1 MALLFKDLRANYPLH
16 ILDKNELTIKQGKV
30 ISVSI
35 PRIEPT
41 CPGQMVIDLGIELD
55 GKSGS
60 YVLPENQSIAYAK
73 NLILTTEKQALI
85 AEVEALKANA
95 EQILNSVESQKE
107 ILAKSE
113 QLLSELNPSFKEK
126 RETSERLNRMEDA
139 IAKLSESVTSL
150 INEFKK

>member
-1 MALLFKDLRANYPLH
+1 M
-16 ILDKNELTIKQGKV
+16 
-30 ISVSI
+30 
-35 PRIEPT
+35 
-41 CPGQMVIDLGIELD
+41 
-55 GKSGS
+55 
-60 YVLPENQSIAYAK
+60 
-73 NLILTTEKQALI
+73 TTEKQALI

-113 QLLSELNPSFKEK
+113 QLLSELNPAFKEK